1 MLEPAVACLLCTLL
15 CDIVHLQKEIV
26 KKKKKNARRDDVG
39 NLVHLGY
46 LSCSLS
52 LMALLSL
59 EFSVFVGDLSSE
71 VDDYQLHQFFLK
83 KYPSCKGG
91 KVVSDQ
97 YGNSR
102 YER

>member
-1 MLEPAVACLLCTLL
+1 MLSVP
-15 CDIVHLQKEIV
+15 
-26 KKKKKNARRDDVG
+26 
-39 NLVHLGY
+39 
-46 LSCSLS
+46 

-102 YER
+102 YERWTDIVMLFGDAGNAPPDLNTIWM